1 MGKFSELRVSRLRSA
16 IALSSFIVGIATIP
30 ATALGQDAE
39 EKASASDKDIVVTG
53 TLIRGEAPVGANEI
67 GVGAERI
74 QETASISA
82 NELLASIPQVTN
94 YFNNVPVADLAI
106 APNQIQITRPNIR
119 NISPPNAASSAT
131 LVLFNGHRI
140 ATAGTSQASVD
151 PDVIPIGAIER
162 VDIITE
168 GGSAT
173 YGADAVAGVI
183 NFITRRRFDGVDVDA
198 KYGFADDYWQFNANA
213 TAGKDWGTGSAY
225 VSYSYSKSDDLF
237 GRDREF
243 IRRVDYS
250 RQPYVPLSRQCDL
263 PNLTVNSVFSGITV
277 FSTSVAAPGFA
288 PGSVNACDETDDAAI
303 IPKVERHA
311 GLLSFSQDLDDK
323 TTADIRAFYSQRETL
338 ATSPATGTAQLP
350 STFVI
355 PSSVPRAPFPLNFLP
370 RVASGSFSFT
380 PALGNAA
387 SESSTKIKAWGV
399 SSEIQREVAGDW
411 QLRALV
417 NWSRTDSQFRIIDPN
432 PARLNAAGVAGT
444 INPFNIAAASPAVLA
459 DIMDNMLGAQAID
472 DLTNLR
478 LIAEGPLV
486 ELPGGEMRLAV
497 GVEYMHDAFKLRS
510 VNNARLDALRSEPY
524 DSYSRNVKSAFGE
537 LLVPIVDLVEIS
549 AAARYDDYDDFG
561 STFNPKIGVSVKPVD
576 WFTLRGNW
584 GTSFTAPA
592 PIDQLRSNANTIN
605 PFPFVA
611 FTRPGDTP
619 SPGSYTLALQG
630 SQPDLQPQEADTWS
644 VGFDTRPEFVPG
656 LELSLSYYYVK
667 FMDLLATPT
676 PGAGIFT
683 DFPDNVQTNVAGIS
697 AADLRAFGAL
707 APGGSEVVETLISQG
722 AIVYEAVD
730 FRTGNFGTLKV
741 EGLDF
746 AVNYG
751 TATNFGAIDLSVTGS
766 YQLNRKQQVSPTS
779 LVVDD
784 LEFDSPEL
792 FLRASAGVDIGDF
805 RAQATWNHTGGY
817 DIVALATDP
826 VQDHV
831 GSFNTVDLF
840 FKYAFPAESGIL
852 QDLAFTLNVDNV
864 FDQDPPRFFG
874 TGPNENGYANGF
886 SFGRMFILGASK
898 KF

>member
-1 MGKFSELRVSRLRSA
+1 MRSSSLFFGQSLFA
-16 IALSSFIVGIATIP
+16 GVAFAALLPGVAFA
-30 ATALGQDAE
+30 QDAGE
-39 EKASASDKDIVVTG
+39 PQDGAERGDIIVTG

-119 NISPPNAASSAT
+119 NISPNNAASSAT
-131 LVLFNGHRI
+131 LILFDGHRM

-162 VDIITE
+162 VDVVTE
-168 GGSAT
+168 GGSAI

-183 NFITRRRFDGVDVDA
+183 NFITRRRFDGIDVDA
-198 KYGFADDYWQFNANA
+198 KYGFADDYWQFSANA

-237 GRDREF
+237 GRDRDF
-243 IRRVDYS
+243 IRRLDYS
-250 RQPYVPLSRQCDL
+250 RQPYVPLGRECVL

-288 PGSVNACDETDDAAI
+288 PGTVNACDETDDTAI
-303 IPKVERHA
+303 IPKVERHG
-311 GLLSFSQDLDDK
+311 GLLSFSQDLDDE
-323 TTADIRAFYSQRETL
+323 TTIDIKAFYSQRDTL

-350 STFVI
+350 PTFVI
-355 PSSVPRAPFPLNFLP
+355 PASVPNPLPLP
-370 RVASGSFSFT
+370 RVASGSFSFS

-387 SESSTKIKAWGV
+387 SESSTKIKAWGIN
-399 SSEIQREVAGDW
+399 SEVQRDIAGDW
-411 QLRALV
+411 QLRGLV
-417 NWSRTDSQFRIIDPN
+417 NWSRTDSRFRIIDAN
-432 PARLNAAGVAGT
+432 AARLNAAGVAGT
-444 INPFNIAAASPAVLA
+444 IDPFNIAAASPAVLS
-459 DIMDNMLGAQAID
+459 DIMDNMRAAQAVD

-486 ELPGGEMRLAV
+486 KLPGGDMRLAV
-497 GVEYMHDAFKLRS
+497 GVEYMHDSFKLRS
-510 VNNARLDALRSEPY
+510 VDNVRLGALGSEPF
-524 DSYSRNVKSAFGE
+524 DTYSRDVKSAFGE
-537 LLVPIVDLVEIS
+537 LLVPIVDMVEIS

-561 STFNPKIGVSVKPVD
+561 STFNPKVGVSIRPVD
-576 WFTLRGNW
+576 WVTLRGNW
-584 GTSFTAPA
+584 GTSFTAPT
-592 PIDQLRSNANTIN
+592 PLDQLRSNANTIS

-619 SPGSYTLALQG
+619 APGSYTLALQG

-644 VGFDTRPEFVPG
+644 LGFDVLPEFAPG
-656 LELSLSYYYVK
+656 LKLSLSYYNVK
-667 FMDLLATPT
+667 FKDILATPT
-676 PGAGIFT
+676 PGVGIFT
-683 DFPDNVQTNVAGIS
+683 DFPDNIQTNVSGIP

-722 AIVYEAVD
+722 VIVYEAVD

-741 EGLDF
+741 DGLDF
-746 AVNYG
+746 AVTYG
-751 TATNFGAIDLSVTGS
+751 TATNFGAIDFSLTGN

-784 LEFDSPEL
+784 LEFDIPDL
-792 FLRASAGVDIGDF
+792 YLRASAGVDIGDF

-817 DIVALATDP
+817 DIVPLATDP

-831 GSFNTVDLF
+831 GSFDTVDLF

-886 SFGRMFILGASK
+886 SFGRMFVLGVSK